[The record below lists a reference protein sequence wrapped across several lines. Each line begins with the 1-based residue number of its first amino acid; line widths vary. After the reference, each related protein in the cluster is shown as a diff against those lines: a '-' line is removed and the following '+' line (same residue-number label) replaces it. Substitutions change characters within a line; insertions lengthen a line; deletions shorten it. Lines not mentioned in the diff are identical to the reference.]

1 MSEFEFVKHKKLWL
15 KDNPEINEKWL
26 QDRIAD
32 EPAILGLGDLVI
44 RDKERSQPKAG
55 FLDLLLQ
62 DIDGNNRYVVEI
74 QLGKLDAS
82 HIIRTIEYWDIERKR
97 YPQYEYIAVII
108 AEDITSRFLNVI
120 SLFNRAIPLI
130 AIQLNAIKIENS
142 ISLIFTTV
150 LDYTPL
156 GLIDEDEKT
165 TEKTDREY
173 WERRGTKSTI
183 SMVDKVLEI
192 INTFAPNLEL
202 NFTKFYIGLIKDNHV
217 SNFVTFRPKKK
228 FLRMEFR
235 FNQSEQTVE
244 ELENAGVDVMDYDSQ
259 NGRYRIRLLK
269 DDVKNYNDI
278 IASYLKKSYDE
289 FGGL

>member
-1 MSEFEFVKHKKLWL
+1 MSEPVYTKFQQINMKSH
-15 KDNPEINEKWL
+15 PRYNEKWVQEKIA
-26 QDRIAD
+26 QDPSIM
-32 EPAILGLGDLVI
+32 GLGDLVLLN
-44 RDKERSQPKAG
+44 EQLLQPSG
-55 FLDLLLQ
+55 GRLDLLLYDADNEQ
-62 DIDGNNRYVVEI
+62 RYEAEI

-120 SLFNRAIPLI
+120 SLFNRTIPLI
-130 AIQLNAIKIENS
+130 AIQLNAIKIENG

>member
-62 DIDGNNRYVVEI
+62 DIDGNNRYIVEI

>member
-1 MSEFEFVKHKKLWL
+1 MSKFEFIKHKKLWL
-15 KDNPEINEKWL
+15 KDHPEIDERWI

-32 EPAILGLGDLVI
+32 DPTILELGDLI
-44 RDKERSQPKAG
+44 LRDLERPQPKAG
-55 FLDLLLQ
+55 FIDLLLQ

-183 SMVDKVLEI
+183 SMVDQVLEI
-192 INTFAPNLEL
+192 IHTFAPNLEL
-202 NFTKFYIGLIKDNHV
+202 NFTKFYIGLIKDNRV
-217 SNFVTFRPKKK
+217 SNFVVFRPKKK

-244 ELENAGVDVMDYDSQ
+244 ALENAGVDVMDYDSRD
-259 NGRYRIRLLK
+259 GRYRIRLLK
-269 DDVKNYNDI
+269 DDVKNYSILSDTSNCNI
-278 IASYLKKSYDE
+278 Y
-289 FGGL
+289 